1 MNLDL
6 RDKQGCSM
14 WMVEGEGREGIQEE
28 GTACTEAW
36 RHDEAVAYLRN
47 SKPLDWLE
55 ATWEWGE
62 VSPHR

>member
-1 MNLDL
+1 
-6 RDKQGCSM
+6 M